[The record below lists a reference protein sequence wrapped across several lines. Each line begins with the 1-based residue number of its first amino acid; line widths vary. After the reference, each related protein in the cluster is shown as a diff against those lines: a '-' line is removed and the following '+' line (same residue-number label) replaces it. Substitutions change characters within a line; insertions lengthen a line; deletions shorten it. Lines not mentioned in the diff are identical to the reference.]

1 MMGPTLEKFCKMI
14 VIGTNACDTSPSMEL
29 QIIRAVKMFFGEKM
43 VSNLLDDESL
53 EKLKIELNSWSFQA
67 NSKAMRRELKFN
79 SFGSAM
85 GFMMQVAIVAD
96 KMNHHP
102 EWSNVY
108 SSVKI
113 NLTTHDAGGITNLD
127 EALAKHVDKI
137 AFQLGATSI

>member
-1 MMGPTLEKFCKMI
+1 M
-14 VIGTNACDTSPSMEL
+14 
-29 QIIRAVKMFFGEKM
+29 
-43 VSNLLDDESL
+43 SNLLDDESL
-53 EKLKIELNSWSFQA
+53 KKLKIELNSWSFQA
-67 NSKAMRRELKFN
+67 NRKAMSRELKFN

>member
-1 MMGPTLEKFCKMI
+1 MMGPSLEKFCKMI

-67 NSKAMRRELKFN
+67 NSKAMSRELKFN

-113 NLTTHDAGGITNLD
+113 N
-127 EALAKHVDKI
+127 
-137 AFQLGATSI
+137 

>member
-1 MMGPTLEKFCKMI
+1 VGYITFYGIANNSGYNDFFWREI
-14 VIGTNACDTSPSMEL
+14 VSS
-29 QIIRAVKMFFGEKM
+29 
-43 VSNLLDDESL
+43 LLDDESL
-53 EKLKIELNSWSFQA
+53 EKLKIELNSWSFQTDR
-67 NSKAMRRELKFN
+67 KAMSRELKFN

-113 NLTTHDAGGITNLD
+113 NLSTHDAGGITNLD
-127 EALAKHVDKI
+127 ETLAKHVDKI

>member
-1 MMGPTLEKFCKMI
+1 
-14 VIGTNACDTSPSMEL
+14 
-29 QIIRAVKMFFGEKM
+29 M

-67 NSKAMRRELKFN
+67 NSKAMSRELKFN

-113 NLTTHDAGGITNLD
+113 NLSTHDAGGITNLD